1 MANVTPKA
9 ILYKG
14 HIVRFSNK
22 ELKIIT
28 TKAAYLCIT
37 PYESAKMYAANLG
50 IAATPTQPTPT
61 QPTPVQPK
69 PTQTKSAQP
78 NTALLAI
85 YSAYIGNMYDD
96 YTSGDAFEALVDDNQ
111 ELSNAA
117 TCKATLEAFLADPCP
132 INYNAI
138 NGALLLYQEYEH

>member
-14 HIVRFSNK
+14 HIVRFSK
-22 ELKIIT
+22 QELKIIT
-28 TKAAYLCIT
+28 TKATYLCIT
-37 PYESAKMYAANLG
+37 PYESARMYAANLG
-50 IAATPTQPTPT
+50 VATMPTQPTPT
-61 QPTPVQPK
+61 QTN
-69 PTQTKSAQP
+69 SAQP
-78 NTALLAI
+78 NIALLAI

-117 TCKATLEAFLADPCP
+117 TCKATLETFLADPCP